1 MTHPDADDDDLDFT
15 SPKKAAPP
23 PPPEK
28 VASARKEAST
38 GSPQLAKTGFYVAMA
53 RHSTGGRMPPRNGQR
68 HSIFVIED
76 DKALAELVGEV
87 LAKSGFLT
95 RFAKSRAEINAE
107 FNKPPLPDLVLLDV
121 SLPDADG
128 FQILERIRGNPKI
141 KNLPVIMMTGKSE
154 VTDVARGLSLGAD
167 GYVTKPFRIS
177 GLVQA
182 VNTVLGVSSGSSEG
196 A

>member
-1 MTHPDADDDDLDFT
+1 MSETPGDDDLDFT
-15 SPKKAAPP
+15 SPAKPSPP

-28 VASARKEAST
+28 VASAKKEAAT
-38 GSPQLAKTGFYVAMA
+38 GSPQLQKSGFYVAMA
-53 RHSTGGRMPPRNGQR
+53 RNAGQRILPRNGQR
-68 HSIFVIED
+68 HSIFIIED
-76 DKALAELVGEV
+76 DKTLADLVGEV
-87 LAKSGFLT
+87 LSKAGFLT
-95 RFAKSRAEINAE
+95 RFAKSRTEINAE

-141 KNLPVIMMTGKSE
+141 KSLPVIMMTGKSE

-182 VNTVLGVSSGSSEG
+182 VNTVLGIPTPGG
-196 A
+196 G

>member
-1 MTHPDADDDDLDFT
+1 MSETPGDDDLDFT
-15 SPKKAAPP
+15 SPAKPSPP

-28 VASARKEAST
+28 VASAKKEAAT
-38 GSPQLAKTGFYVAMA
+38 GSPQLQKSGFYVAMA
-53 RHSTGGRMPPRNGQR
+53 RNAGQRILPRNGQR
-68 HSIFVIED
+68 HSIFIIED
-76 DKALAELVGEV
+76 DKTLADLVGEV
-87 LAKSGFLT
+87 LSKAGFLT
-95 RFAKSRAEINAE
+95 RFAKSRTEINAE

-128 FQILERIRGNPKI
+128 FQILERVRGNPKI
-141 KNLPVIMMTGKSE
+141 KSLPVIMMTGKSE

-182 VNTVLGVSSGSSEG
+182 VNTVLGIPTPGG
-196 A
+196 G

>member
-1 MTHPDADDDDLDFT
+1 MSNDDDLDFT
-15 SPKKAAPP
+15 SPQKAAPP

-28 VASARKEAST
+28 VVAARKEAST
-38 GSPQLAKTGFYVAMA
+38 GTPQLAKTGFYVAMA
-53 RHSTGGRMPPRNGQR
+53 RNAGGRVPPRNGQR

-76 DKALAELVGEV
+76 DKSLADLVGEV

-121 SLPDADG
+121 TLPDADG

-141 KNLPVIMMTGKSE
+141 KNLPVIMMTGRSE

-182 VNTVLGVSSGSSEG
+182 VNTVLGVGSQEG
-196 A
+196 G

>member
-1 MTHPDADDDDLDFT
+1 MTAHPDADDDLDFT
-15 SPKKAAPP
+15 APSKPAPP

-53 RHSTGGRMPPRNGQR
+53 RNAAGRIPPRNGQR
-68 HSIFVIED
+68 HTILVIED
-76 DKALAELVGEV
+76 DADLLKLVGEV
-87 LAKSGFLT
+87 LAKAGFLT
-95 RFAKSRAEINAE
+95 RFARSRGEINAE

-121 SLPDADG
+121 RLPDADG
-128 FQILERIRGNPKI
+128 FNILERIRNNQKI
-141 KNLPVIMMTGKSE
+141 LKLPVIMMTGRSE

-177 GLVQA
+177 GLISA
-182 VNTVLGVSSGSSEG
+182 INTVLGIDQP

>member
-1 MTHPDADDDDLDFT
+1 MSASDDDDLDFT
-15 SPKKAAPP
+15 SPQKAAPP

-28 VASARKEAST
+28 VASAKKEAST
-38 GSPQLAKTGFYVAMA
+38 GSPQLQKSGFYVAMA
-53 RHSTGGRMPPRNGQR
+53 RNAGQKILPRNGQR
-68 HSIFVIED
+68 HSVFIIED
-76 DKALAELVGEV
+76 DKTLADLVGEV
-87 LAKSGFLT
+87 LSKAGFLT

-141 KNLPVIMMTGKSE
+141 KALPVIMMTGKSE

-182 VNTVLGVSSGSSEG
+182 VNTVLGIPSPGG
-196 A
+196 G

>member
-1 MTHPDADDDDLDFT
+1 MTAHPDADDDLDFT
-15 SPKKAAPP
+15 APQQSSPP

-28 VASARKEAST
+28 MASARKEATT

-53 RHSTGGRMPPRNGQR
+53 RNAGVRVTPRSGSR
-68 HSIFVIED
+68 HSIFIIED

-87 LAKSGFLT
+87 LAKGGFLT
-95 RFAKSRAEINAE
+95 RFARNRAEINAE

-121 SLPDADG
+121 KLPDADG
-128 FQILERIRGNPKI
+128 FQILERIRGNQKI

-167 GYVTKPFRIS
+167 GYVTKPFKIS

-182 VNTVLGVSSGSSEG
+182 VNTVLGIDEKT
-196 A
+196 